1 MRENKWIEPNLE
13 ENFFLISFFV
23 FFIFWEWLLPWGV
36 NNIPASTVLIRLHFA
51 KVCLFVV
58 VESNVKFPLK
68 YNGGNV
74 FHLNLLSFIKTN

>member
-1 MRENKWIEPNLE
+1 M
-13 ENFFLISFFV
+13 
-23 FFIFWEWLLPWGV
+23 
-36 NNIPASTVLIRLHFA
+36 PASTVLIRLHFA

-74 FHLNLLSFIKTN
+74 LHLNLLSFIKTNEATKITNFPFLL